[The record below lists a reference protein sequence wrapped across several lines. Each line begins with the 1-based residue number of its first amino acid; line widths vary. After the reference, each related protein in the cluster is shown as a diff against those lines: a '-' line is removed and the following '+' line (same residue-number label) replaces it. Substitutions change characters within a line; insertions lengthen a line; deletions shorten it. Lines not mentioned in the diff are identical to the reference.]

1 MVQFHNLIEL
11 LIIYRLIRQHSNV
24 DQPPEHFV
32 VGLPIYV
39 VAQLLLRIFNKIA
52 PQNKTSLLDKHDV
65 LIDSFANNI
74 CMEHNI
80 SSIAKWMYLIYLHC
94 LFYLDDCEFIAY
106 LFYCEII
113 PMGRSIGELVLNVSQ
128 INPLMR

>member
-1 MVQFHNLIEL
+1 
-11 LIIYRLIRQHSNV
+11 
-24 DQPPEHFV
+24 
-32 VGLPIYV
+32 
-39 VAQLLLRIFNKIA
+39 
-52 PQNKTSLLDKHDV
+52 
-65 LIDSFANNI
+65 
-74 CMEHNI
+74 
-80 SSIAKWMYLIYLHC
+80 MYLIYLHC